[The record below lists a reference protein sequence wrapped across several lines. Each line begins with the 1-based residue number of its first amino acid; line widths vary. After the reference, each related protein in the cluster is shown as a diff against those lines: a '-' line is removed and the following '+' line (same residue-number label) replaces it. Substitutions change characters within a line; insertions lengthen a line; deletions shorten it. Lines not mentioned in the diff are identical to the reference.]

1 MGFGIWIWRF
11 GIWGLTTDQIA
22 ITDNPSVRP
31 LLKWAGG
38 KRQLLPA
45 LEPFYPP
52 TFRRYLEPFVGS
64 GAVFFHLA
72 STGVLDRQTVTLS
85 DVNADLIGCYRAVRD
100 ETDSVIASLEALQRE
115 HRRHGDACYYDV
127 RDERFNPLRAS
138 RMTEVSTD
146 AIAAGYPPELAAM
159 LIFLNRTGFNGL
171 FRLNRLGQFNVPAG
185 RYRDPRICDEA
196 HIRAV
201 AGVLQRPG
209 VAIEHR
215 GFEDAIGEADKGD
228 FVYCD
233 PPYAPLSRTS
243 SFANYTA
250 TGFAS
255 LDQQRLLEAVVRACR
270 RGAHVVMS
278 NSSAPEIETAYRTRA
293 ARQAKISVYRVPAR
307 RAINSRASSR
317 GPVDELIITNVPAAL
332 AAVRPRMLKA
342 QGLRPKAQGL
352 RPKAQGQVQG

>member
-1 MGFGIWIWRF
+1 
-11 GIWGLTTDQIA
+11 
-22 ITDNPSVRP
+22 VRP

-45 LEPFYPP
+45 LAQYYPP
-52 TFRRYLEPFVGS
+52 TFDRYLEPFVGS

-72 STGVLDRQTVTLS
+72 STGVLDGRAVTLS
-85 DVNADLIGCYRAVRD
+85 DVNVDLIGCYRAVRD
-100 ETDSVIASLEALQRE
+100 ETEAVIASLRTLELE
-115 HRRHGDACYYDV
+115 HRRRGDACYYDV
-127 RDERFNPLRAS
+127 RDRRFNPRRAQ
-138 RMTEVSTD
+138 RMNDTRTS
-146 AIAAGYPPELAAM
+146 AAYPPELAAM

-171 FRLNRLGQFNVPAG
+171 FRLNRLGEFNVPAG
-185 RYRDPRICDEA
+185 RYRDPRICDTE

-201 AGVLQRPG
+201 AEVLRRPR

-215 GFEDAIGEADKGD
+215 GFEEAIGQAGKGD

-243 SFANYTA
+243 SFASYTA
-250 TGFAS
+250 AGFAS
-255 LDQQRLLEAVVRACR
+255 LDQQRLLQAVVRACR

-278 NSSAPEIETAYRTRA
+278 NSSAPEIETAYQTRS
-293 ARQAKISVYRVPAR
+293 ARLAKIAIHRVPAR
-307 RAINSRASSR
+307 RAINSRGSAR

-332 AAVRPRMLKA
+332 AALKPRMVKA

-352 RPKAQGQVQG
+352 VQG

>member
-1 MGFGIWIWRF
+1 M
-11 GIWGLTTDQIA
+11 
-22 ITDNPSVRP
+22 RP

-45 LEPFYPP
+45 LEAYYPS
-52 TFRRYLEPFVGS
+52 TFERYLEPFVGS

-72 STGVLDRQTVTLS
+72 STGVLDGRAVTLS

-100 ETDSVIASLEALQRE
+100 ETESVIRALQALERE
-115 HRRHGDACYYDV
+115 HRRHGDDCYYDV
-127 RDERFNPLRAS
+127 RDRRFNPQRAAL
-138 RMTEVSTD
+138 
-146 AIAAGYPPELAAM
+146 AIGDTRLLTAGYPPELAAM

-171 FRLNRLGQFNVPAG
+171 FRLNKLGKFNVPAG
-185 RYRDPRICDEA
+185 RYRDPRICDAE

-201 AGVLQRPG
+201 AAVLRRPRL
-209 VAIEHR
+209 AIEHR
-215 GFEDAIGEADKGD
+215 GFEEAIGEAARGD

-250 TGFAS
+250 AGFAS
-255 LDQQRLLEAVVRACR
+255 LEQQCLLDVVVRACR

-293 ARQAKISVYRVPAR
+293 ARQVKISVHRVPAR
-307 RAINSRASSR
+307 RSINSRASSR
-317 GPVDELIITNVPAAL
+317 GPVDELIITNMPGPRSQPVDLLRGTRPTMLKVDLQASVGRVPA
-332 AAVRPRMLKA
+332 RPVPSSRTRRSEKESSRTRRSA
-342 QGLRPKAQGL
+342 
-352 RPKAQGQVQG
+352 